1 MLAGLLLISPP
12 DCKEATSTSRCI
24 APTILLIIIVI
35 QIRRRALGMCIMQ
48 WQAVNCRL
56 AGPLDIACHLLLAY
70 QAAWCDTQCP

>member
-24 APTILLIIIVI
+24 APTILIIIVI

-56 AGPLDIACHLLLAY
+56 AGPRDIDCHLLLAS
-70 QAAWCDTQCP
+70 QAAWCDTQCPC